1 MPISAE
7 HEKVKDEQPSLFCA
21 GAGKNR
27 DTSIDREET
36 QCSRWVTSISSFFLN
51 YGNNLFAS
59 APFIAFPVSSTDV
72 SSRFDEAQK
81 EKESA
86 QKERKIIIKMIDLR
100 GEKSDLLIQKVL
112 ARLDKANDEELA
124 KIQNEIQ
131 RVEEEITSLKRKIAE
146 TDKSHVS

>member
-1 MPISAE
+1 MPISTE
-7 HEKVKDEQPSLFCA
+7 DEKVKDEQPSLLCA

-36 QCSRWVTSISSFFLN
+36 QCNRWVSSVSSFFLN

-59 APFIAFPVSSTDV
+59 AHFIAFPVSSADV
-72 SSRFDEAQK
+72 SSRFDE
-81 EKESA
+81 A

-100 GEKSDLLIQKVL
+100 GEKSDLLMQKVL

-124 KIQNEIQ
+124 KIQKEIQ